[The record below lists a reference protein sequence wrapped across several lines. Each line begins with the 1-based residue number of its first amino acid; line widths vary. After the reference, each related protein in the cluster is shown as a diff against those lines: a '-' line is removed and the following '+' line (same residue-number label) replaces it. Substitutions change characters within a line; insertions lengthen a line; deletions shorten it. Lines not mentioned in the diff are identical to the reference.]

1 MIVRCSECNAAYQV
15 DDEKVDNKRF
25 AFTCPKCKAHVI
37 IDNRIDIAPDRS
49 LDDMIMAH
57 AVEEKPKKMAQA
69 PEEFDTLLQ
78 EEPFEKEY
86 TAEKISTTDE
96 DLLADIESFDAT
108 QDKKDKIKDEF
119 EPIES
124 ETIDLSDFSAEELK
138 SATEEITLPEEPIEK
153 DLLLDEEI
161 KADEIFSKEKDV
173 DESITIDLDTLDIP
187 LDESTVIEE
196 AEMPGES
203 SVLEKEELLVEDM
216 GFDDIL
222 VADEEIPQKPK
233 AKKAPEKEP
242 IDDITLDLDSLDIQL
257 EEHAEVL
264 PGEQIIEEDEKLTL
278 EDAGITIDELIEE
291 EKKQSLEEEEDLKL
305 SLDEIEPGLTV
316 DDLHKE
322 LTESEIETLMSK
334 EIELPEVD
342 LDKFELEEGEVK
354 EFAPEEFEYA
364 EKESYDSIPAGFVNL
379 TIDYA
384 LSYSRPG
391 AVARL
396 LGLYLVTLIP
406 HIIVSSIYS
415 LVSSIVGFFNWCV
428 VLFTGQFIDD
438 FADMQQNTL
447 RYYIAILASA
457 AQITED
463 RPVYAGRPKVE
474 HSLQLDIVYPSE
486 PSRLLAFLRITG
498 IGILTAALPHLL
510 LLAVLTLGMLILI
523 PVGLISIIATKRWP
537 SLLFDFM
544 YRYLRYYSRVNAY
557 IMGLVDKYP
566 SFIF

>member
-37 IDNRIDIAPDRS
+37 INNRTDTAPDTS
-49 LDDMIMAH
+49 FDDMLMTH
-57 AVEEKPKKMAQA
+57 AGEEKPEKMAKA
-69 PEEFDTLLQ
+69 AEEFDTLLN

-86 TAEKISTTDE
+86 TEEKISKADE

-108 QDKKDKIKDEF
+108 QDKKGKFKDEF
-119 EPIES
+119 EPVES

-138 SATEEITLPEEPIEK
+138 SATEEITLPEEPLEK
-153 DLLLDEEI
+153 DLLLDENI
-161 KADEIFSKEKDV
+161 KADEIFSREKDV

-196 AEMPGES
+196 ARMPMET
-203 SVLEKEELLVEDM
+203 SVLEKEEPLVEDT

-222 VADEEIPQKPK
+222 VSDEEIPQKPK
-233 AKKAPEKEP
+233 PKKAPEQEP

-257 EEHAEVL
+257 DEHEEVL

-322 LTESEIETLMSK
+322 LTESEIDNLMSQ
-334 EIELPEVD
+334 EIELPQVD

-354 EFAPEEFEYA
+354 EFAPQELEYA
-364 EKESYDSIPAGFVNL
+364 EKESYDSIPEGFVNL

-391 AVARL
+391 ALARL
-396 LGLYLVTLIP
+396 SGIYLISLLP
-406 HIIVSSIYS
+406 HIVVAIVYE
-415 LVSSIVGFFNWCV
+415 LVAIITGFLNWCV
-428 VLFTGQFIDD
+428 LLFTGQFIDD
-438 FADMQQNTL
+438 FADIQQNTL
-447 RYYIAILASA
+447 RYYIDILASA
-457 AQITED
+457 VQITDD
-463 RPVYAGRPKVE
+463 RPVYAGRPKIE

-486 PSRLLAFLRITG
+486 PSRLLAFLRMTVA
-498 IGILTAALPHLL
+498 GILLAALPHIL